1 MSVKA
6 APAAALRRLRDVLRI
21 ICKPRFL
28 AATTLSPTPRMNHT
42 GIPRLR
48 KIKDVKMQ

>member
-28 AATTLSPTPRMNHT
+28 AAPRMDHT
-42 GIPRLR
+42 GIQRLR